1 MKFGPYIDAESS
13 EPALSFS
20 GWQEQSQQVGL
31 ALDSAANLYG
41 KVLDFDWHR
50 QDHSPN
56 WEALETSTPHIM
68 AL

>member
-50 QDHSPN
+50 QD
-56 WEALETSTPHIM
+56 
-68 AL
+68 